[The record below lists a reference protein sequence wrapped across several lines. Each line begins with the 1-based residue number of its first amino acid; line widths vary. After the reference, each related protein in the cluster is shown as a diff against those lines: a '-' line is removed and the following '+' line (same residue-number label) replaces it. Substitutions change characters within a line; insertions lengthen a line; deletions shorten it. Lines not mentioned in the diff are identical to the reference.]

1 MNARICISLITALL
15 ALSFT
20 AHGNSVGVLWNN
32 QCPHSFAETLEEGES
47 LKKEIPDFH
56 RDLRLPLGWQ
66 VGKTCTDPN
75 EQLSKEI
82 LLTKKV
88 LFEVFKPQIIPLESI
103 DDKFLLLSNLSFKD
117 GEKRETLVV
126 RFKKDKYII
135 KIMKTI
141 DEKKGKIFITVRLTS
156 KEAINIKELLVD
168 IFNER
173 ILPAKWEKP
182 LYSDRLKRE
191 SKILSAGAWMAKDTY
206 RIDSSG
212 KIIRADSR
220 SPAGWGP
227 IGKGRYKRIDF
238 YTNGK
243 FVSFRILGGPWMAS
257 RAALTDSKKKDG
269 D

>member
-15 ALSFT
+15 ALAFT
-20 AHGNSVGVLWNN
+20 AHGNSVGVLWNS

-82 LLTKKV
+82 LFTKKI
-88 LFEVFKPQIIPLESI
+88 LSEVFKPQIIPLESI

-117 GEKRETLVV
+117 GKKRETLVV

-141 DEKKGKIFITVRLTS
+141 DKKKGKMFITVRLTS
-156 KEAINIKELLVD
+156 KEAIKIKELSGD
-168 IFNER
+168 IFTER

-182 LYSDRLKRE
+182 FYYGRLKRE
-191 SKILSAGAWMAKDTY
+191 SKILSAGMWMAKDTV

-212 KIIRADSR
+212 KIIRADSH
-220 SPAGWGP
+220 SPVSRGP
-227 IGKGRYKRIDF
+227 IGVGLYSRIDF

-243 FVSFRILGGPWMAS
+243 FASFKILGGPKMSS
-257 RAALTDSKKKDG
+257 RALTDSEKKDG
-269 D
+269 E